1 MVNVYLLTLGLA
13 ISLGFIATIALLA
26 MSHTARFHGL
36 FHTARGI
43 EERPR
48 WGGAIIL
55 FAFAIT
61 PFLASMLSTRAA
73 EIFEPKSGNFLAFLA
88 ACALI
93 FAVGFLDDLRL
104 LHWRPK
110 LLAQIA
116 AASAVYAAG
125 YRIDTLGL
133 PWGPEINMGIVA
145 PVATV
150 LWVVFFTNAIN
161 LIDGR
166 DGVAAGAAT
175 LAAITLAAIAAD
187 AHHPT
192 VALLLVAVVG
202 GTLGMLLFNLPPA
215 SVFLGDSG
223 ALLLGFILGALSIR
237 GATGATDAV
246 FIAVPIIAL
255 GFPILDTVLAGVRR
269 TLQGRHPLI
278 GDQDHIHHRLELA
291 GFGPRGLLV
300 VVYGISAMF
309 AAGALLLHS
318 VHFFGLE
325 LIVLLSTLLLIA
337 VILSRLGYM
346 LMLWNSSGTIW
357 LRRRLRGVRPEEA
370 EAGRLVDQ
378 DS

>member
-26 MSHTARFHGL
+26 MSRTVRFNSV
-36 FHTARGI
+36 FHAARGVQ
-43 EERPR
+43 ERPR
-48 WGGAIIL
+48 WGGAVIL

-73 EIFEPKSGNFLAFLA
+73 DIFEPRSGEFLAFLA

-93 FAVGFLDDLRL
+93 FAIGFLDDLRL

-110 LLAQIA
+110 LIAQVA

-133 PWGPEINMGIVA
+133 PWGPEIPMSIVA

-150 LWVVFFTNAIN
+150 LWIVFLTNAFN

-166 DGVAAGAAT
+166 DGVAAGAAV
-175 LAAITLAAIAAD
+175 LSIITLAAIAANS
-187 AHHPT
+187 HHPT
-192 VALLLVAVVG
+192 VALLLVAAVG

-215 SVFLGDSG
+215 SVILGDSG
-223 ALLLGFILGALSIR
+223 ALLLGFIIGALSIR
-237 GATGATDAV
+237 GATGETDAV
-246 FIAVPIIAL
+246 FVAVPIIAL
-255 GFPILDTVLAGVRR
+255 GFPILDTALAVVRR
-269 TLQGRHPLI
+269 TLHGRHPLI
-278 GDQDHIHHRLELA
+278 GDQDHIHHRLEVA

-300 VVYGISAMF
+300 VVYGICAMF

-325 LIVLLSTLLLIA
+325 LLVLSSTLLLVG
-337 VILSRLGYM
+337 VILTKLGYV

-357 LRRRLRGVRPEEA
+357 LRRRLRWVAPDEVEA
-370 EAGRLVDQ
+370 ARFVDQ
-378 DS
+378 D